1 MDTDDRNFLIGC
13 TLGDGC
19 IRKDARTGSCTFV
32 LGRAER
38 HKEYAAW
45 QLEKINSILGSK
57 ATLRSFM
64 DKGKYPAVRFGASN
78 KKLLSSVYS
87 LLYPNNKKTFTTE
100 VLYLLGLQELA
111 LFWMDDGSLEVRK
124 RQRPRSVKIERSGW
138 LAVCTDEYQA
148 DIVGNWIQHLTTARY
163 TKVRHKSGRYY
174 LRWHSAQCR
183 LLINAIQP
191 YILPCVAYKTD
202 LNRTCSVKE
211 WLSESQ
217 HQTLIVDNKMARAP
231 YTQLALS
238 KGDDIV

>member
-1 MDTDDRNFLIGC
+1 
-13 TLGDGC
+13 
-19 IRKDARTGSCTFV
+19 
-32 LGRAER
+32 
-38 HKEYAAW
+38 
-45 QLEKINSILGSK
+45 
-57 ATLRSFM
+57 M

-78 KKLLSSVYS
+78 KKILSSIHS
-87 LLYPNNKKTFTTE
+87 LLYPNNKKTFTTK

-124 RQRPRSVKIERSGW
+124 RQKPRSVKIERSGW

-163 TKVRHKSGRYY
+163 TKVQHKSGRYY
-174 LRWHSAQCR
+174 LRWHAAQCR

-202 LNRTCSVKE
+202 LNRICSVKE

-217 HQTLIVDNKMARAP
+217 HQTLIVDDKMARAP
-231 YTQLALS
+231 YTQLVLS

>member
-1 MDTDDRNFLIGC
+1 MPYTGPGNQQPSRLGIGGRFNDYHCRN
-13 TLGDGC
+13 
-19 IRKDARTGSCTFV
+19 
-32 LGRAER
+32 
-38 HKEYAAW
+38 
-45 QLEKINSILGSK
+45 
-57 ATLRSFM
+57 
-64 DKGKYPAVRFGASN
+64 
-78 KKLLSSVYS
+78 
-87 LLYPNNKKTFTTE
+87 
-100 VLYLLGLQELA
+100 
-111 LFWMDDGSLEVRK
+111 
-124 RQRPRSVKIERSGW
+124 
-138 LAVCTDEYQA
+138 
-148 DIVGNWIQHLTTARY
+148 
-163 TKVRHKSGRYY
+163 KSGRYY